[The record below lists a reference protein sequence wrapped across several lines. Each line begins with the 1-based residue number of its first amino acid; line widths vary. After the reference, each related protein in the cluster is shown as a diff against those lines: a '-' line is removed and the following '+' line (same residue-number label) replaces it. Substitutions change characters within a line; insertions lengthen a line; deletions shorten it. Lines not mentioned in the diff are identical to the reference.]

1 MCITPRRCIRER
13 AQYILTLNTRQTFRN
28 SHTMVS
34 NRSKKMQVG
43 TVHVSKQWWGSCVMP
58 LSDTERRVDIESLHK
73 RLSVSQGAGKSL
85 ARPGRETSSEAC
97 QGRARFQQHRD
108 ASCHQVFFFL
118 QVKEPKE
125 IHAILIE
132 TLASFLLGRAK
143 DLSAPCN
150 TER

>member
-1 MCITPRRCIRER
+1 MTLGVKRLIFLCITPRRCIRER

-108 ASCHQVFFFL
+108 ASCHQVFFF
-118 QVKEPKE
+118 P
-125 IHAILIE
+125 
-132 TLASFLLGRAK
+132 ASQGAEGNSRHSDRNISFFPSWSG
-143 DLSAPCN
+143 
-150 TER
+150 